1 MIKVDKG
8 HVEIDNP
15 TSSKTGAEMCSL
27 FVALNNLFDEYP
39 EIAESVCYAFIG
51 VGQTKQL
58 IGFIEK
64 MADALEVASK
74 EALNDKIR

>member
-8 HVEIDNP
+8 HV
-15 TSSKTGAEMCSL
+15 
-27 FVALNNLFDEYP
+27 

-74 EALNDKIR
+74 EVLNDKIR